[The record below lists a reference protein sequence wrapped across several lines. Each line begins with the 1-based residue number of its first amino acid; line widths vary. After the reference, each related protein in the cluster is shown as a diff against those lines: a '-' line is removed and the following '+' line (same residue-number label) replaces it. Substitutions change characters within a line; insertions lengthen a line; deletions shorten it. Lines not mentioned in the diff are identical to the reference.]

1 MRKKRIAPATAMTDI
16 AFLLLLF
23 FLILAL
29 STHLTPI
36 PLTPATSKD
45 ALETQ
50 ARNVLVIARDGS
62 LFYQDNPI
70 SLDALPN
77 EPEMTVLSDKDT
89 PFKLI
94 NPVLKALQENGTTTI
109 HCLVGQNQ

>member
-1 MRKKRIAPATAMTDI
+1 MTDI

-29 STHLTPI
+29 STRLTPI
-36 PLTPATSKD
+36 PLTPAISED
-45 ALETQ
+45 ALAAQ
-50 ARNVLVIARDGS
+50 AGNTIVIGRDGS

-70 SLDALPN
+70 SLYTIPSETEITLLA
-77 EPEMTVLSDKDT
+77 DKDT

-94 NPVLKALQENGTTTI
+94 SPVLEALQKNGTTTI
-109 HCLVGQNQ
+109 HCLVGQSQ